1 MRNSGYSNF
10 KDQLLPEGKGSVVAI
25 FSNYYEDYQLYLR
38 DTDDVK
44 FTQPRCDYSNALT
57 PTITLSDVKD
67 MYTGAMVEFGVST
80 DYIVEGYVV
89 SSDIS
94 GNFENKIIIQD
105 KVKDPTAGIKM
116 LIDSDAIFEQYEI
129 GDKVFV
135 KLNKLYMT
143 KIDGVLTV
151 GYPNG
156 TKVSNIET
164 EAIGSFIYNS
174 GENSTIIPTE
184 INISDILNEY

>member
-1 MRNSGYSNF
+1 
-10 KDQLLPEGKGSVVAI
+10 
-25 FSNYYEDYQLYLR
+25 
-38 DTDDVK
+38 
-44 FTQPRCDYSNALT
+44 
-57 PTITLSDVKD
+57 
-67 MYTGAMVEFGVST
+67 
-80 DYIVEGYVV
+80 
-89 SSDIS
+89 
-94 GNFENKIIIQD
+94 
-105 KVKDPTAGIKM
+105 M
-116 LIDSDAIFEQYEI
+116 LIFEQYEI

-184 INISDILNEY
+184 INISDILNEQYQNTLVKVNNVQLVQNELDKAFAFFTGDDDGSRTLETCGESAKLDCFYKWQCNFCKPTISKRTRIYCWCFSWKYRN